1 MQKHKG
7 AGQQVV
13 AVTQGAQAAVAQQPS
28 QVQPAQAGQASPQL
42 ATVTAARPGA
52 VLPANAL
59 QVTRLTRVPQGQIQ
73 AQVGQTAQVALTKPP
88 VVSVPAVVS
97 AVTTMSG
104 LSVAINQSQKT
115 GAPVLTTTFPQM
127 QVQQLIP
134 MKKQQHPAAIQ
145 AAAQQK
151 AGQPQQGQAAVQQKI
166 GTQQVTM
173 QAAQSAQQ
181 QQKVTY
187 ATTQQLQPGI
197 KTQFFTTTSIAQTQK
212 PAGAQ
217 QIQGQPQTVTLAQAA
232 TSTSGQVQMIPTGTP
247 TVQVVQQKII
257 PQQVVTP
264 ATQIQ
269 PQNPHSPAHPPAA
282 PSAAESPG
290 QLPGQAQQPT
300 KNQARQGGVRA
311 KTPAKPSGGSS

>member
-13 AVTQGAQAAVAQQPS
+13 AVTQAAVAQQPS

-52 VLPANAL
+52 VLAANTL

-73 AQVGQTAQVALTKPP
+73 AQVGQTAQVTLTKPP

-197 KTQFFTTTSIAQTQK
+197 KTQFFTTTSIPQTQK

-247 TVQVVQQKII
+247 TAQVVQQKII

-290 QLPGQAQQPT
+290 QLPGQAQQST